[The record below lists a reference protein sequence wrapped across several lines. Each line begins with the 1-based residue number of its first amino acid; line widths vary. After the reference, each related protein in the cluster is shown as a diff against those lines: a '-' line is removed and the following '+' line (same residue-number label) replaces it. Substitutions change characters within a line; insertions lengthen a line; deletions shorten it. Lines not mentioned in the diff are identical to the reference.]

1 MTTGSKGS
9 AYDAIA
15 DSLMDGVGA
24 SPGVALGPV
33 VAVAVESVELT
44 DISNPIES
52 IGASADRV
60 SAKLKALSEQTR
72 EAGREDAADVLT
84 AQSLMAEDPMIPD
97 AVSEQL
103 DAGLSPAE
111 AFDTAAAGLSALL
124 ASLPDPYLA
133 ARAADIG
140 EVMQAIK
147 RDLAGV
153 DSEGL
158 VITEPSILIAHELT
172 AAETAG
178 LDADLVLGFA
188 TETGGA
194 TSHVA
199 IIARS
204 LGVPAVVG
212 VSGLLDAAP
221 TTASLDGGTGA
232 FAADPSDEVKAVF
245 EETAAARASLQLR
258 LDEIKGLKAS
268 FGDTL
273 IAVPAN
279 IAGTADIAKAV
290 EEKSDGVGLY
300 RTEFLFLDVPKP
312 PTEEEQFEAYKAA
325 AEAWEET
332 VVIRTFD
339 IGGDKPAEYLN
350 MDEEENPF
358 LGIRGVR
365 IYDLFPDLIDGQIRA
380 ALRASAFGDISLM
393 IPMIATVEEFLSVKQ
408 RVVEQRAKLDSEDV
422 AMGDIK
428 LGVMVEV
435 PSVALN
441 AHRFAEHVDFFS
453 IGTNDLTQY
462 TMAADRMLGSL
473 AGLHDPL
480 HPSVIRLCQMV
491 AEAGNAKGI
500 PTSVCGLAAED
511 PLAAIIFA
519 TVGITKLSVS
529 ANSVNLI
536 KATLAAQDPS
546 IADEVRRVIG
556 SAESAQE
563 VRQQLGPHMVNP

>member
-1 MTTGSKGS
+1 MDN
-9 AYDAIA
+9 AYEGIKDQ
-15 DSLMDGVGA
+15 LMDGVGA
-24 SPGVALGPV
+24 SPGVAIGPV
-33 VAVAVESVELT
+33 VSVAVESVELT
-44 DISNPIES
+44 DIPNPVES
-52 IGASADRV
+52 IGASATRV
-60 SAKLKALSEQTR
+60 SAKLKDLSEQTR
-72 EAGREDAADVLT
+72 AAGRDDAADVLQ

-103 DAGLSPAE
+103 DAGLAPAE
-111 AFDTAAAGLSALL
+111 AFETAAAGLSALL

-140 EVMQAIK
+140 EVMAAIK

-158 VITEPSILIAHELT
+158 TITEPSILIAHELT

-212 VSGLLDAAP
+212 VSDLLQAAP
-221 TTASLDGGTGA
+221 TTACLDGGTGA
-232 FAADPSDEVKAVF
+232 FAADPSDEVKGVF

-258 LDEIKGLKAS
+258 LDEVQGLKAT
-268 FGDTL
+268 FGDTP
-273 IAVPAN
+273 IEVPAN
-279 IAGTADIAKAV
+279 IAGDDDIPKAV
-290 EEKSDGVGLY
+290 EVQSDGVGLY
-300 RTEFLFLDVPKP
+300 RTEFLFLDVAKP
-312 PTEEEQFEAYKAA
+312 PTEEQQFEAYKLA
-325 AEAWEET
+325 AESWEET

-350 MDEEENPF
+350 MEAEENPF
-358 LGIRGVR
+358 LGMRGVR
-365 IYDLFPDLIDGQIRA
+365 IYDEFPELIDSQIRA

-393 IPMIATVEEFLSVKQ
+393 VPMVATVDEFLGVKQ
-408 RVVEQRAKLDSEDV
+408 RVIDQRAKLDSENV
-422 AMGDIK
+422 EMGDIK

-473 AGLHDPL
+473 ALLHDPL
-480 HPSVIRLCQMV
+480 HPAVVRLCEMV
-491 AEAGNAKGI
+491 AAAGNAKGI
-500 PTSVCGLAAED
+500 QTSVCGLAAED

-519 TVGITKLSVS
+519 SVGITKLSVS

-536 KATLAAQDPS
+536 KATIAAQDVS
-546 IADEVRRVIG
+546 IVEVVQRILD
-556 SAESAQE
+556 SAESAAQ
-563 VRQQLGPHMVNP
+563 VRQQLGPHVVNP

>member
-1 MTTGSKGS
+1 MSN
-9 AYDAIA
+9 AYEDIA
-15 DSLMDGVGA
+15 DQLMGGVGA
-24 SPGVALGPV
+24 SPGVAIGPV
-33 VAVAVESVELT
+33 VSVVVEAVELT
-44 DISNPIES
+44 DIENPIES
-52 IGASADRV
+52 IGASATRV
-60 SAKLKALSEQTR
+60 SQKLKELSDSTR
-72 EAGREDAADVLT
+72 EAGRPDAADVLQ

-103 DAGLSPAE
+103 DAGLAPAE
-111 AFDTAAAGLSALL
+111 AFDTAAAGLAALL

-140 EVMQAIK
+140 EVMAAIK

-158 VITEPSILIAHELT
+158 SITEPSILIAHELT

-212 VSGLLDAAP
+212 VPGLLEAGP
-221 TTASLDGGTGA
+221 TFACLDGGTGA
-232 FAADPSDEVKAVF
+232 FAGDPSDDVKSIF

-258 LDEIKGLKAS
+258 LDEVRGMKAT
-268 FGDTL
+268 FGDTA

-279 IAGTADIAKAV
+279 IAGDGDIPKAV
-290 EEKSDGVGLY
+290 EEQSDGVGLY

-312 PTEEEQFEAYKAA
+312 PTEEQQFEAYKLA
-325 AEAWEET
+325 AESWEET

-339 IGGDKPAEYLN
+339 IGGDKPAEYLE
-350 MDEEENPF
+350 MEPEENPF
-358 LGIRGVR
+358 LGLRGVR
-365 IYDLFPDLIDGQIRA
+365 IYDMFPELIDGQIRA

-393 IPMIATVEEFLSVKQ
+393 IPMVATVEEFLSVKQ
-408 RVVEQRAKLDSEDV
+408 RVVDERAKLDSENV
-422 AMGDIK
+422 ETGDIK

-480 HPSVIRLCQMV
+480 HPGVIRLCEMV
-491 AEAGNAKGI
+491 AAAGNAKGV

-519 TVGITKLSVS
+519 SVGITKLSVS

-536 KATLAAQDPS
+536 KATLAAQDPAIS
-546 IADEVRRVIG
+546 EEVQRVINC
-556 SAESAQE
+556 AESAKE
-563 VRQQLGPHMVNP
+563 VREQLGPHVVSP

>member
-1 MTTGSKGS
+1 MDN
-9 AYDAIA
+9 AYEGIA
-15 DSLMDGVGA
+15 AHLMDGVGA
-24 SPGVALGPV
+24 SPGVAIGPV
-33 VAVAVESVELT
+33 VSVVVESVELT
-44 DISNPIES
+44 DIENPIES
-52 IGASADRV
+52 IGASATRV
-60 SAKLKALSEQTR
+60 SEKLKELSVQTA
-72 EAGREDAADVLT
+72 EAGREDAAAVLQ

-158 VITEPSILIAHELT
+158 TITEPSILIAHELT

-212 VSGLLDAAP
+212 VKGLLEAAP
-221 TTASLDGGTGA
+221 SHASLDGGTGA
-232 FAADPSDEVKAVF
+232 FAADPSDDVKAVF
-245 EETAAARASLQLR
+245 EKTAEARASLQLR
-258 LDEIKGLKAS
+258 LDEVRGLSAS
-268 FGDTL
+268 FGDIP

-279 IAGTADIAKAV
+279 IAGGDDIGKAV

-312 PTEEEQFEAYKAA
+312 PTEEQQFEEYKRA
-325 AEAWEET
+325 AEAWDDT

-350 MDEEENPF
+350 MEPEENPF
-358 LGIRGVR
+358 LGMRGVR
-365 IYDLFPDLIDGQIRA
+365 IYDEFPELIDGQIRA

-393 IPMIATVEEFLSVKQ
+393 IPMVATVEEFLSVKQ
-408 RVVEQRAKLDSEDV
+408 RVIDQRAKLDSENV
-422 AMGDIK
+422 EMGDIK

-480 HPSVIRLCQMV
+480 HPAVVRLCEMV
-491 AEAGNAKGI
+491 AAAGNAKGI
-500 PTSVCGLAAED
+500 QTSVCGLAAED

-519 TVGITKLSVS
+519 SVGITKLSVS

-546 IADEVRRVIG
+546 ISEEVQRVIDT
-556 SAESAQE
+556 AESAQE
-563 VRQQLGPHMVNP
+563 VRQQLGPHVVSP

>member
-1 MTTGSKGS
+1 MDS
-9 AYDAIA
+9 AYDGIA
-15 DSLMDGVGA
+15 DDLISGVGA
-24 SPGVALGPV
+24 SPGVAIGPV
-33 VAVAVESVELT
+33 VSVIVDSVELT
-44 DISNPIES
+44 DIENPIES
-52 IGASADRV
+52 IGASATRV
-60 SAKLKALSEQTR
+60 SAKLKELSEQTR
-72 EAGREDAADVLT
+72 EAGRADAADVLQ

-103 DAGLSPAE
+103 DAGLKPAD
-111 AFDTAAAGLSALL
+111 AFDTAAEGLSALL

-140 EVMQAIK
+140 EVMAAIK

-158 VITEPSILIAHELT
+158 TITEPSILIAHELT

-212 VSGLLDAAP
+212 VPDLLEADPKFAA
-221 TTASLDGGTGA
+221 LDGGTGA
-232 FAADPSDEVKAVF
+232 FAADPSDQVIAVF
-245 EETAAARASLQLR
+245 EETKAARASLQLR
-258 LDEIKGLKAS
+258 LDEVRGLQAT
-268 FGDTL
+268 FGDVA

-279 IAGTADIAKAV
+279 IAGGGDIPKAV
-290 EEKSDGVGLY
+290 EEQSDGVGLY
-300 RTEFLFLDVPKP
+300 RTEFLFLDVPNP
-312 PTEEEQFEAYKAA
+312 PTEEQQFEEYKLA
-325 AEAWEET
+325 AESWEDT

-350 MDEEENPF
+350 MEPEENPF

-365 IYDLFPDLIDGQIRA
+365 IYDMFPELIDSQIRA

-408 RVVEQRAKLDSEDV
+408 RVIDQRAKLDSENV
-422 AMGDIK
+422 EMGDIK

-441 AHRFAEHVDFFS
+441 AHRFAKHVDFFS

-480 HPSVIRLCQMV
+480 HPSVIRLSQMV
-491 AEAGNAKGI
+491 AEAGNANGV

-519 TVGITKLSVS
+519 SVGVTKLSVS

-546 IADEVRRVIG
+546 IADEVLRVINC
-556 SAESAQE
+556 AESAQE
-563 VRQQLGPHMVNP
+563 VRQQLGPHVVNP

>member
-1 MTTGSKGS
+1 MHS
-9 AYDAIA
+9 AYDAIKG
-15 DSLMDGVGA
+15 SLIDGVGA
-24 SPGVALGPV
+24 SPGVAIGPV
-33 VAVAVESVELT
+33 VAVSVEEVELT
-44 DISNPIES
+44 DLANPIES
-52 IGASADRV
+52 IGASAARV
-60 SAKLKALSEQTR
+60 SAKLKELSTQTR
-72 EAGREDAADVLT
+72 EAGRDDAADVLN
-84 AQSLMAEDPMIPD
+84 AQSLMAEDPMIAD

-103 DAGLSPAE
+103 DAGLAPAD
-111 AFDTAAAGLSALL
+111 AFDAAAEGLAALL

-158 VITEPSILIAHELT
+158 TITEPSILIAHELT

-178 LDADLVLGFA
+178 LDANLVLGFA

-212 VSGLLDAAP
+212 VANLLEVAP
-221 TTASLDGGTGA
+221 TTACLDGGAGA
-232 FAADPSDEVKAVF
+232 FAADPTADVKQVF
-245 EETAAARASLQLR
+245 EQAAAARASLQLR
-258 LDEIKGLKAS
+258 LDEVTGLKAS
-268 FGDTL
+268 FGDTP
-273 IAVPAN
+273 IEVPAN
-279 IAGTADIAKAV
+279 IAGTSDIAKAV

-312 PTEEEQFEAYKAA
+312 PTEEQQFEAYKAA

-380 ALRASAFGDISLM
+380 ALRASAFGKVSLM
-393 IPMIATVEEFLSVKQ
+393 IPMIATVEEFLSVKS
-408 RVVEQRAKLDSEDV
+408 RVVAQRAKLDSENV
-422 AMGDIK
+422 EMGDIE

-500 PTSVCGLAAED
+500 KTSVCGLAAED
-511 PLAAIIFA
+511 PLAAVIFA

-536 KATLAAQDPS
+536 KATLAAQDQS
-546 IADEVRRVIG
+546 IRDEVQSVIAR
-556 SAESAQE
+556 AESAQE
-563 VRQQLGPHMVNP
+563 VREQLGPHVVKP

>member
-1 MTTGSKGS
+1 MDN
-9 AYDAIA
+9 AYEAVQDQ
-15 DSLMDGVGA
+15 LMGGVGA
-24 SPGVALGPV
+24 SPGVAIGPV
-33 VAVAVESVELT
+33 VSVVVESVELT
-44 DISNPIES
+44 DIENPIDA
-52 IGASADRV
+52 IGASATRV
-60 SAKLKALSEQTR
+60 SAKLKQLSDQTR
-72 EAGREDAADVLT
+72 EAGRDEAADVLQ

-97 AVSEQL
+97 SVSEQL
-103 DAGLSPAE
+103 DAGLAPAE
-111 AFDTAAAGLSALL
+111 AFETAATGLAALL

-158 VITEPSILIAHELT
+158 TITEPSILIAHELT

-212 VSGLLDAAP
+212 VKDLLEAAP
-221 TTASLDGGTGA
+221 TFASLDGGTGA
-232 FAADPSDEVKAVF
+232 FAADPSDDVKAVF
-245 EETAAARASLQLR
+245 EEAAAARASLQLR
-258 LDEIKGLKAS
+258 LDEVRGIAAT
-268 FGDTL
+268 FGDTA
-273 IAVPAN
+273 ISVPAN
-279 IAGTADIAKAV
+279 IAGGGDIPKAV
-290 EEKSDGVGLY
+290 EEQSDGVGLY

-312 PTEEEQFEAYKAA
+312 PTEEQQFEEYKLA
-325 AEAWEET
+325 AESWDHP

-365 IYDLFPDLIDGQIRA
+365 IYDMFPELIDGQIRA

-393 IPMIATVEEFLSVKQ
+393 IPMVATVEEFLSVKQ
-408 RVVEQRAKLDSEDV
+408 RVIDQRAKLDSENIET
-422 AMGDIK
+422 GDIK

-480 HPSVIRLCQMV
+480 HPSVVRLCEMV
-491 AEAGNAKGI
+491 ATAGNEKGI
-500 PTSVCGLAAED
+500 QTSVCGLAAED

-519 TVGITKLSVS
+519 SVGITKLSVS

-546 IADEVRRVIG
+546 IAEKVRAVIDR
-556 SAESAQE
+556 AESAQE
-563 VRQQLGPHMVNP
+563 VRQQLGPHVVNP